1 MGICSGPSI
10 YDIRARTLSSMLF
23 KSVSVFYFLEN
34 DDQTTCLD
42 RVMRNQKRRRT
53 HSINKR
59 FKREKKKCDKFPKFR
74 IECRQKAAASKKE
87 RLKTI
92 IIDYVAVGERCTDVC
107 FESGELKKAF
117 DAYTQ

>member
-1 MGICSGPSI
+1 
-10 YDIRARTLSSMLF
+10 MLF

-34 DDQTTCLD
+34 DNQTKCLD
-42 RVMRNQKRRRT
+42 RVMRNQERRRT

-59 FKREKKKCDKFPKFR
+59 FKREKKRCDKLPKFR

-92 IIDYVAVGERCTDVC
+92 EIDYAAVGERCTDVC
-107 FESGELKKAF
+107 FESGELIEAF
-117 DAYTQ
+117 EAYTQGSAGEQTQ